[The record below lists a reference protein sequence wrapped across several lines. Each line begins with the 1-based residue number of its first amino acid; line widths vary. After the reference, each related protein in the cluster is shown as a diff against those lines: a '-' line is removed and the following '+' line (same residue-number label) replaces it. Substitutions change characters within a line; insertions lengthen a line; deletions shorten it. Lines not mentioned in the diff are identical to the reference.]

1 VPANGFLHH
10 PKERCK
16 NSGKKSFTWHQQ
28 HLGTVVLAQ
37 HSSLHALVVLI
48 LFYMLA
54 CFFLFDGE
62 SGERERLSLL
72 LSAVKSR
79 DETRDET
86 QVRGRYAVFLSPCCY
101 SRELLYCTL
110 GRGERK
116 ILRAESSHTV
126 SHTRQKIA
134 RRVLLRKKRRAT
146 KELAS
151 QICQE
156 LPTERLLCQP
166 QRSLADGKTTNGWLP
181 KNTTNPSPKNS
192 SRTTNEN

>member
-1 VPANGFLHH
+1 MPANGFLHH

-86 QVRGRYAVFLSPCCY
+86 QQVADTQFFSLHAA
-101 SRELLYCTL
+101 TL
-110 GRGERK
+110 
-116 ILRAESSHTV
+116 ESYYTV
-126 SHTRQKIA
+126 
-134 RRVLLRKKRRAT
+134 
-146 KELAS
+146 
-151 QICQE
+151 
-156 LPTERLLCQP
+156 P
-166 QRSLADGKTTNGWLP
+166 
-181 KNTTNPSPKNS
+181 
-192 SRTTNEN
+192 